1 MKKKNVVDVIF
12 IGLLIVSL
20 GVFAYLYT
28 NDQEGIR
35 SCYLEND
42 DLRAQIAEIEEEK
55 KTLEKKFN
63 SLSNDYNLLQ
73 KDYKWIKGE
82 HDTLKSDYDELENKN
97 ENLERELSSCRM
109 SGSY

>member
-1 MKKKNVVDVIF
+1 MKNKSVVVMF
-12 IGLLIVSL
+12 IGLLIVA
-20 GVFAYLYT
+20 FAV
-28 NDQEGIR
+28 NQEGTR

-42 DLRAQIAEIEEEK
+42 DLRTQIAELEEEK
-55 KTLEKKFN
+55 KTLEKKFD

>member
-1 MKKKNVVDVIF
+1 MKNKSVVVMF
-12 IGLLIVSL
+12 IGLLIVAFA
-20 GVFAYLYT
+20 VFVYLYT
-28 NDQEGIR
+28 NNQEGTR

-42 DLRAQIAEIEEEK
+42 DLRTQIAELEEEK

>member
-1 MKKKNVVDVIF
+1 MKKKNVVAVIF
-12 IGLLIVSL
+12 IGLLIVAL

-35 SCYLEND
+35 SCYLKSD
-42 DLRAQIAEIEEEK
+42 DLRAQIAELEEEK

-73 KDYKWIKGE
+73 GE
-82 HDTLKSDYDELENKN
+82 HDTLKDDYSELENKN